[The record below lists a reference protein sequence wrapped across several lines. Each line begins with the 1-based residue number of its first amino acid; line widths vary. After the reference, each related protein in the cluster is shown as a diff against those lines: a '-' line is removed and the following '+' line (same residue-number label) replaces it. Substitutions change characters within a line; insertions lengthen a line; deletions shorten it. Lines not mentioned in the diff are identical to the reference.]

1 VKTAV
6 ITAVRGRTEHLR
18 NQLEALAH
26 STVEVDR
33 HMVVTIDDEDAA
45 GAVPPGD
52 RRTQLISFRST
63 TARIPMAAARNL
75 GARAALDDGAELLI
89 FLDVDCIPAPD
100 MVGRYVRA
108 AQHPDHNDALLCGP
122 VTYLPAP
129 EPDGYDLARLP
140 ALADPHPARPVPDD
154 DQVLVSTEY
163 ELFWSLSFA
172 VAAPVWQRI
181 GGFCTEYTGY
191 GGEDT
196 DFAQKAAAESITMRW
211 VGGAHAFHQ
220 FHPISDPPTEHLS
233 DIVAN
238 ARIFHRRWG
247 WWPMR
252 GWLDAFES
260 QGLITRDQHGQ
271 PKIWLGQSANRS
283 R

>member
-1 VKTAV
+1 
-6 ITAVRGRTEHLR
+6 
-18 NQLEALAH
+18 
-26 STVEVDR
+26 
-33 HMVVTIDDEDAA
+33 
-45 GAVPPGD
+45 
-52 RRTQLISFRST
+52 
-63 TARIPMAAARNL
+63 MAAARNL
-75 GARAALDDGAELLI
+75 GARAALDDGAEVLI
-89 FLDVDCIPAPD
+89 FLDVDCIPAPG

-108 AQHPDHNDALLCGP
+108 AEHPDHNDALLCGP

-172 VAAPVWQRI
+172 LAAPVWQRI

-211 VGGAHAFHQ
+211 VAPTPARESTALTM
-220 FHPISDPPTEHLS
+220 SDCDLAVSTSRDTSVSNHS
-233 DIVAN
+233 G
-238 ARIFHRRWG
+238 RRWLSPSNAG
-247 WWPMR
+247 CAGRMARYGYLSLAQRACSLCHFSRGCRLLLRSVQRPLGHRAHTCGSDGSAEVSRSTPTCTRPAGLGATASCTRSTWPT
-252 GWLDAFES
+252 AFVR
-260 QGLITRDQHGQ
+260 TR
-271 PKIWLGQSANRS
+271 P
-283 R
+283 